1 MAAIDSRA
9 DIECIEFLIEE
20 ETAIVTLCNIQ
31 GASALSYAAKRGY
44 HNICKRLLDKGVD
57 VESANE
63 RGTTALMVAAN
74 NGHLSVCKLLLE
86 HGADPLVRNA
96 DRATAV
102 DCAATSVVGACLVS
116 WIEDMNDN
124 GEDNTPVESKFSCEG
139 KEDVG
144 DGDTDEMYVTSDESC
159 NGENLNDLESLNS
172 AQTENVVSHTTA
184 NGNVNS
190 VSGGE
195 VDGNIPNAD
204 DGKDEINSKLD
215 EFYAICERS
224 NGPPQ
229 RPRHNEHIKKE
240 SDVNKFKS
248 KELQAFICPITQE
261 IMTDPC
267 TCMDGHTY
275 ERRAIERWLEDHDTS
290 PLTGAKLPSKMLLTN
305 YALRNAIEESS
316 EILKK

>member
-9 DIECIEFLIEE
+9 DIECIEFLMEE

-74 NGHLSVCKLLLE
+74 NGHLPVCKLLLE

-116 WIEDMNDN
+116 WIEDMNDS
-124 GEDNTPVESKFSCEG
+124 GEDNTPVESKFACEG
-139 KEDVG
+139 KDDVG
-144 DGDTDEMYVTSDESC
+144 GAGGGEIYEVSDEHI
-159 NGENLNDLESLNS
+159 NGENDNDHDSPNS
-172 AQTENVVSHTTA
+172 AQVENLASSVAADSDANPVSDE
-184 NGNVNS
+184 
-190 VSGGE
+190 E
-195 VDGNIPNAD
+195 VDGLESNAGEGND
-204 DGKDEINSKLD
+204 DIDSKLD

-229 RPRHNEHIKKE
+229 RPGQNEQKKKQ

-316 EILKK
+316 EMLKK